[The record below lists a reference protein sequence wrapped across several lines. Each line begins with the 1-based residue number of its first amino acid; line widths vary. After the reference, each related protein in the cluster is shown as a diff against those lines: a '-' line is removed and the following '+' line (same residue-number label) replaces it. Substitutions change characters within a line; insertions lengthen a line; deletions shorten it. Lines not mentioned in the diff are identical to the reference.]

1 MTLKKI
7 AMALGALALILLIAL
22 DTHAQAPSV
31 QAPGE
36 TDAKCPTLDVSGL
49 KSNEGMLMVAA
60 YTSAEAFFKKPA
72 WTTMQ
77 EVSGSTMQIPVCGL
91 NVEEFAVTAVQDL
104 NGNRKLDTNPVG
116 VPTEPYA
123 ASGTPSMFGAPTWKD
138 TKVAYK
144 GASALI
150 PIKF

>member
-1 MTLKKI
+1 MR
-7 AMALGALALILLIAL
+7 ARALALILLIAL
-22 DTHAQAPSV
+22 NTHAQAPCV
-31 QAPGE
+31 QAPGASE
-36 TDAKCPTLDVSGL
+36 AKCPTLDVSGL
-49 KSNEGMLMVAA
+49 KLTEGMLMVAA
-60 YTSAEAFFKKPA
+60 YTSAETFFKKPA

-77 EVSGSTMQIPVCGL
+77 NVSGSTLQIPVCGL
-91 NVEEFAVTAVQDL
+91 NADEVAVTPVQDL
-104 NGNRKLDTNPVG
+104 NCNRKLDTNPVG

>member
-1 MTLKKI
+1 MKKYVI
-7 AMALGALALILLIAL
+7 AVAVLATVALVAL
-22 DTHAQAPSV
+22 DTQAQSAAAPATTEASC
-31 QAPGE
+31 A
-36 TDAKCPTLDVSGL
+36 TLDVTGL
-49 KSNEGMLMVAA
+49 KPNEGTLMIAVYA
-60 YTSAEAFFKKPA
+60 SADTFFKKPA

-77 EVSGSTMQIPVCGL
+77 KVSGSTVQIPVCGL

-123 ASGTPSMFGAPTWKD
+123 ASGTPSMFGAPTWND